1 MTPKGQRKKLQ
12 VYVTNVALNLWGCDL
27 LQQWDTQI
35 NFPSILDANH
45 KLMLCFRKNIR
56 RLYKEQLPTVQV
68 V

>member
-45 KLMLCFRKNIR
+45 KLMLCFRKK
-56 RLYKEQLPTVQV
+56 Y
-68 V
+68 